1 MAEASRGAGEPQRAE
16 GAARR
21 DWSVDQQVDALAE
34 RTLVRAQRLA
44 WESGQGRA
52 PSRRGAEQ
60 DAGAPAPWD
69 QRRERARALGED
81 EEDPRDR
88 GPGLPR
94 GRDRPGPTRFDPRTG
109 RRELGR
115 MVEDRGWG
123 GKLAA
128 ASVVAR
134 WEEIV
139 GPQIAEH
146 CTIESFEAGRITLR
160 ASSSSWA
167 QQLRL
172 IQPSLEATVAQAMRG
187 APGAPRVAGAAG
199 SRPIEMRILGPA
211 GPSWKRRGVGL
222 RGARGPRDTY
232 G

>member
-1 MAEASRGAGEPQRAE
+1 MPEIPADRQA
-16 GAARR
+16 
-21 DWSVDQQVDALAE
+21 DALAG
-34 RTLVRAQRLA
+34 RALARAQRTA
-44 WESGQGRA
+44 WEAGQGRA
-52 PSRRGAEQ
+52 PSRRPSGSQ
-60 DAGAPAPWD
+60 DAEGPDGTAVPAPWD
-69 QRRERARALGED
+69 QRRERARALGESD
-81 EEDPRDR
+81 DDPEDR

-109 RRELGR
+109 KRELGR
-115 MVEDRGWG
+115 MVQDRGWG
-123 GKLAA
+123 GKLAT

-139 GPQIAEH
+139 GRQVAEH
-146 CTIESFEAGRITLR
+146 CVIESFQAGLITLR

-172 IQPSLEATVAQAMRG
+172 IQPTLEAKVAEALRG
-187 APGAPRVAGAAG
+187 APGAPRIAGDRG
-199 SRPIEMRILGPA
+199 QSPIEMRILGPA

>member
-1 MAEASRGAGEPQRAE
+1 MPETPAQRQA
-16 GAARR
+16 
-21 DWSVDQQVDALAE
+21 DALAG
-34 RTLVRAQRLA
+34 RALARAQRTA
-44 WESGQGRA
+44 WEAGQGRT
-52 PSRRGAEQ
+52 PSRRRSAPGPESAQGLDGAQ
-60 DAGAPAPWD
+60 APAPWD
-69 QRRERARALGED
+69 QRRERARALGEFD
-81 EEDPRDR
+81 DDPEDR

-115 MVEDRGWG
+115 MIQDRGWG
-123 GKLAA
+123 GKLAT

-139 GPQIAEH
+139 GRQVAEH
-146 CTIESFEAGRITLR
+146 CVIESFQAGLITLR

-172 IQPSLEATVAQAMRG
+172 IQPALEAKVAEALRS
-187 APGAPRVAGAAG
+187 APGTARIAGDRGRA
-199 SRPIEMRILGPA
+199 PIEMRILGPA